1 MSLWQALFLGFLQ
14 GATELF
20 PVSSRGHAVL
30 LPRLLGWSF
39 NQSDPSFVPYI
50 VLLHLGTAG
59 ALLVVFWEDW
69 VRIVRAFFRAVYKG
83 RVGDD
88 PNERLAMLIF
98 VGTIPAGLLGAF
110 FESDLKKLFAT
121 PRVAAAFLVV
131 NAAIM
136 GTGELLRRRAERR
149 RLQTSS
155 GTEEGF
161 ATESDLGFLP
171 ALVVGAS
178 QSLALFPG
186 ISRSG
191 TTITAGL
198 LSGLKHESAARFSFL
213 LATPIILAAGVLEV
227 PRLFQ
232 PGNPLGMYLAG
243 AVVAAV
249 TAYLSTRFLLRYF
262 RSGRL
267 DPFAIYC
274 LVLGLVGLVA
284 TR

>member
-20 PVSSRGHAVL
+20 PVSSLGHAVL

-136 GTGELLRRRAERR
+136 GNSELLRRRAERR

-171 ALVVGAS
+171 AVVVGAS

-198 LSGLKHESAARFSFL
+198 LAGLKHESAARFSFL

-227 PRLFQ
+227 PRLFEADT
-232 PGNPLGMYLAG
+232 PIGMYLAG
-243 AVVAAV
+243 ALVAAV
-249 TAYLSTRFLLRYF
+249 TAYLSARFLLRYF

>member
-20 PVSSRGHAVL
+20 PVSSLGHAVL

-171 ALVVGAS
+171 AVARRKI
-178 QSLALFPG
+178 P
-186 ISRSG
+186 
-191 TTITAGL
+191 TICAWPTLTGPL
-198 LSGLKHESAARFSFL
+198 NMMTIWVTRCFL
-213 LATPIILAAGVLEV
+213 LATSATLIIVTSGSGATFSV
-227 PRLFQ
+227 P
-232 PGNPLGMYLAG
+232 
-243 AVVAAV
+243 
-249 TAYLSTRFLLRYF
+249 
-262 RSGRL
+262 
-267 DPFAIYC
+267 
-274 LVLGLVGLVA
+274 
-284 TR
+284 